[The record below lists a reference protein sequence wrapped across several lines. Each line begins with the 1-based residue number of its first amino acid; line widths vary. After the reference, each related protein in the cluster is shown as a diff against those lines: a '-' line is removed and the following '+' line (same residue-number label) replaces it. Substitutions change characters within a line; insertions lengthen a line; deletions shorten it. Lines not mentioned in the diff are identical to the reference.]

1 MKEDAFD
8 NSKINRIFLKSDKE
22 TDKNIN
28 FIQKI
33 LRILSF
39 LMYWKALGSFQLV
52 LNIRKEALLNIEV
65 SYQSVIFTVIEGVL
79 FLITGFQLGKIFEN
93 IKMMLN
99 TEKKVLNNE
108 IIFEKVIFILKILI
122 MFTILAIILICIRI
136 SEIINYI
143 MTVL

>member
-108 IIFEKVIFILKILI
+108 IIFGKVIFILKILI
-122 MFTILAIILICIRI
+122 MFTILAIILTCIRI